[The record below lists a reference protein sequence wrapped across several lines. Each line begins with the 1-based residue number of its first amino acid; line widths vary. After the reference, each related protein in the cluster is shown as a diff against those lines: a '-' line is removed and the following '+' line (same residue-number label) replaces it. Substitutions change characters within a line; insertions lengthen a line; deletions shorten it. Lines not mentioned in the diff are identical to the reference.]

1 MFVKHL
7 QEYLDKFTDGKKGNA
22 VSNATIYMQVGG
34 HLEEIRRI
42 EVQESNIIGQQSVR
56 VVLKP
61 ADSKVIIAPTNPEQ
75 KALVT
80 LKPERK
86 LYAKIKKSI
95 PQISWIRLENL
106 SLSGTPDLLG
116 YNDSGTFFTVELKVT
131 KSNKIRFS
139 PHQIA
144 FHVKHPRNSFILV
157 EALDPRSAK
166 HVQYYL
172 FPGSGIKALD
182 AWGLE
187 LEAWCLGL
195 DACHSF
201 FQKLGA

>member
-7 QEYLDKFTDGKKGNA
+7 QEYLDQFTNGKKGNG
-22 VSNATIYMQVGG
+22 VGNARIYMEVNG
-34 HLEEIRRI
+34 HLEEVRRI
-42 EVQESNIIGQQSVR
+42 EVQESNIIGQSMIR

-61 ADSKVIIAPTNPEQ
+61 TKEKLIIAPKTPEQ

-86 LYAKIKKSI
+86 LYEKLKKSV

-116 YNDSGTFFTVELKVT
+116 YNDSGHFFTVELKVT
-131 KSNKIRFS
+131 KSNKVRFS

-144 FHVKHPRNSFILV
+144 FHVKHPKNSFIMV
-157 EALDPRSAK
+157 EHLGQRSVK
-166 HVQYYL
+166 L
-172 FPGSGIKALD
+172 FPGSKILELD
-182 AWGLE
+182 ACGLKLEACCLE
-187 LEAWCLGL
+187 LEACGL
-195 DACHSF
+195 LF
-201 FQKLGA
+201 EKLGA